1 MEAIAGAIIT
11 DICDAHLG
19 ILDSAQET
27 SDATVRATKLFSD
40 ITGGNNYVCILAH
53 RFTYQ
58 HYFDCKHFQIVFI
71 FFLSLRLF
79 LKQSVK
85 LG

>member
-40 ITGGNNYVCILAH
+40 ITGGNNYVSELA
-53 RFTYQ
+53 
-58 HYFDCKHFQIVFI
+58 DSSGIVLI
-71 FFLSLRLF
+71 AEISLLRLSLSRILGF
-79 LKQSVK
+79 VQQQQSFK
-85 LG
+85 LR